1 MPAATPVQGSAQRT
15 ASAGNASAANAA
27 SNSSV
32 PPSSSGSA
40 ASSRTINTDWN
51 AEDLQ
56 KVVLEYLTKKGFH
69 KTETLLRLE
78 ASQVQEAM
86 QIGQSYKKLTD
97 PFFGSSEEAYE
108 LLEGFVQQSLDIYKG
123 EMARILWP
131 VFAHMFLD
139 LIAESR
145 EDEDK
150 AEEGSHLTGRKYLIP
165 QPKHFSKNIL
175 KNMSCDTAMHSSN

>member
-1 MPAATPVQGSAQRT
+1 M
-15 ASAGNASAANAA
+15 
-27 SNSSV
+27 
-32 PPSSSGSA
+32 
-40 ASSRTINTDWN
+40 NTDWN

-86 QIGQSYKKLTD
+86 QIGQSYKKLAD
-97 PFFGSSEEAYE
+97 PFYGSSEEAYE
-108 LLEGFVQQSLDIYKG
+108 LLEGFIQQSLDIYKG

-165 QPKHFSKNIL
+165 QPKHFSKNIQR
-175 KNMSCDTAMHSSN
+175 NMSYDTATHSSN